1 MEKAARVVRPC
12 ALGLGCVR
20 LTGDPRA
27 HLQGCQC
34 ILAAGRIPH
43 PRHEANNSQQTV
55 EIMGINDRAITFSHY
70 AHAESALTI
79 QKSHPAECGAN
90 AVDF

>member
-1 MEKAARVVRPC
+1 
-12 ALGLGCVR
+12 
-20 LTGDPRA
+20 
-27 HLQGCQC
+27 
-34 ILAAGRIPH
+34 
-43 PRHEANNSQQTV
+43 
-55 EIMGINDRAITFSHY
+55 MGINDRAITFSHY